1 MRTIKFRG
9 YNRKNEKWLYGFYL
23 QNRGLHFVC
32 PDEFATGKTLDDYE
46 IDPETL
52 GQFTGECDKNDT
64 EIYEGDIMRS
74 DDYPFSDGREKDS
87 YLGVV
92 FYTEDDSFEVMQ
104 FVTKQSKVRGISN
117 FINRPFY
124 DINMQQVEVIGNI
137 YDNQGLFRDS
147 DEKIMEWYNS

>member
-64 EIYEGDIMRS
+64 EIYEGDIVKFKETLRYRVVWLWFGFKLKQIGI
-74 DDYPFSDGREKDS
+74 DDCRDVVYRCHLDS
-87 YLGVV
+87 V
-92 FYTEDDSFEVMQ
+92 
-104 FVTKQSKVRGISN
+104 
-117 FINRPFY
+117 
-124 DINMQQVEVIGNI
+124 VIGNI
-137 YDNQGLFRDS
+137 HDNPELLTTS
-147 DEKIMEWYNS
+147 K